1 MTRILIL
8 ALAAA
13 LSLIPMGPV
22 KAGAPPATL
31 TAIEG
36 EAFDRA
42 FVAQML
48 RDEQETIQSRV
59 TPRPVS

>member
-8 ALAAA
+8 ALATL
-13 LSLIPMGPV
+13 LSLIPTDPLT
-22 KAGAPPATL
+22 AGVSQANV

-42 FVAQML
+42 FVDQML
-48 RDEQETIQSRV
+48 RDEQEAVEQLKR
-59 TPRPVS
+59 